1 MKKRF
6 FLFQD
11 KIEELILEKRAT
23 LQGNRLII
31 LNHDLR
37 TPEQIYKLIPAVK
50 VLHCETSR
58 IDPYKLVGKFIPSQ
72 ILSNNG
78 VDLLLNS
85 FTYKNQSYR
94 IDIGFLTD
102 I

>member
-11 KIEELILEKRAT
+11 KIEALILKKRAI
-23 LQGNRLII
+23 LQGNRLI
-31 LNHDLR
+31 LLDSDLSS
-37 TPEQIYKLIPAVK
+37 PEQTFKLTPAVK
-50 VLHCETSR
+50 VLYCETSR
-58 IDPYKLVGKFIPSQ
+58 IDPYKLVGKFIPTEV
-72 ILSNNG
+72 LSKND
-78 VDLLLNS
+78 VDLLLSS

-94 IDIGFLTD
+94 IDIGFLTY

>member
-1 MKKRF
+1 MNKRF

-11 KIEELILEKRAT
+11 KIEELILKKRAI

-31 LNHDLR
+31 LNRDLK

-58 IDPYKLVGKFIPSQ
+58 IDPYKLVGKFIPTET
-72 ILSNNG
+72 LSKNG
-78 VDLLLNS
+78 VDLLLSS
-85 FTYKNQSYR
+85 FTYNNQSYL
-94 IDIGFLTD
+94 IDIGFLTH